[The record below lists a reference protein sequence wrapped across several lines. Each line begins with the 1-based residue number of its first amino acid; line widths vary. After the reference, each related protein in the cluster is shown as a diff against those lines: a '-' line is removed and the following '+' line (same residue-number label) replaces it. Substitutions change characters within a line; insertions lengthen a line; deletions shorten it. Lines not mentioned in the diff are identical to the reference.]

1 MLFLIRELVRKFENK
16 NLSLSFSPLIIVFS
30 VLILFTRF
38 FVFSTYFFVFSTY
51 FFVFFTY
58 FFIVSFVSGCSGK
71 ESSSE
76 IPNGSKEN
84 PIEVSFSDLEVI
96 VPSDSLPSYVKV
108 LTSNNNLDV
117 VVFQGRVFLA
127 FRTAPS
133 HFASDKTKLY
143 IISSEDEK
151 TWKYEG
157 EFFLGRDL
165 REPRFL
171 AIKDKLFIYFAVLG
185 KDPLKFEPGFTLFSL
200 YQNNGWS
207 EPLSFPIPTFIPW
220 RIKSFGDYAVMFG
233 YAGGESVYNPAQA
246 EKVKVYMLKTSDGLN
261 WEPFWKNKDVIMEG
275 GCSETDGEFDD
286 NGDLYLVCR
295 NELGDELGF
304 GSKICLAKKGNLDEL
319 MCKADKRKFD
329 SPLLFKYKS
338 HIFLVAR
345 RNLSDNGFYDVAEEG
360 THFERYLKNQLEYWN
375 KPKRCSVWLVKKE
388 DLTVEFLYDLP
399 SKGDTCFPSIFF
411 KNEVIRL
418 YNYTSDINSPDDIS
432 WQEGQ
437 LLPTFI
443 VSGNLIIKIRK

>member
-1 MLFLIRELVRKFENK
+1 MRKFENK
-16 NLSLSFSPLIIVFS
+16 KYVFS
-30 VLILFTRF
+30 VPLLIFRF
-38 FVFSTYFFVFSTY
+38 FVLLLFLNSFVFS
-51 FFVFFTY
+51 FVM
-58 FFIVSFVSGCSGK
+58 SCSGK
-71 ESSSE
+71 KSSSE
-76 IPNGSKEN
+76 VSTDSKETTVDSKES
-84 PIEVSFSDLEVI
+84 PVEVSFSDLAVV
-96 VPSDSLPSYVKV
+96 VPSDGLPSYVKV

-117 VVFQGRVFLA
+117 IVFQGRVFLA

-143 IISSEDEK
+143 IVSSEDEK

-207 EPLSFPIPTFIPW
+207 EPSSFPIPTFIPW

-233 YAGGESVYNPAQA
+233 YAGGESVYNPTQA
-246 EKVKVYMLKTSDGLN
+246 EKVKVYMLKTSDGVN
-261 WEPFWKNKDVIMEG
+261 WEPFWKNKEVIMEG

-286 NGDLYLVCR
+286 NGDFYLVCR
-295 NELGDELGF
+295 NELGDEFGF

-319 MCKADKRKFD
+319 ICKADKRKFD

-338 HIFLVAR
+338 YIFLIAR

-360 THFERYLKNQLEYWN
+360 SHFDRYLKNQIEYWN
-375 KPKRCSVWLVKKE
+375 KPKRCSVWLIKKE
-388 DLTVEFLYDLP
+388 DLAVEFLYDLP

-411 KNEVIRL
+411 RNEVIRL
-418 YNYTSDINSPDDIS
+418 YNYTSDINGPDIS
-432 WQEGQ
+432 WQQGQ

>member
-1 MLFLIRELVRKFENK
+1 MLFLTQELVRKFENK
-16 NLSLSFSPLIIVFS
+16 KYVFS
-30 VLILFTRF
+30 VPILIFRF
-38 FVFSTYFFVFSTY
+38 FVLFLFLNSFVFS
-51 FFVFFTY
+51 FVL
-58 FFIVSFVSGCSGK
+58 SCSGK
-71 ESSSE
+71 KSSSE
-76 IPNGSKEN
+76 VSTYSKEN
-84 PIEVSFSDLEVI
+84 PVDSKESPVEVSFSDLAVV
-96 VPSDSLPSYVKV
+96 VPSDGLPSYVKV

-143 IISSEDEK
+143 IVSSEDEK

-207 EPLSFPIPTFIPW
+207 EPSSFPIPTFIPW

-233 YAGGESVYNPAQA
+233 YAGGESVYNPTQA
-246 EKVKVYMLKTSDGLN
+246 EKVKVYMLKTSDGVN
-261 WEPFWKNKDVIMEG
+261 WEPFWKNKEVIMEG

-295 NELGDELGF
+295 NELGDEFGF

-319 MCKADKRKFD
+319 ICKADKRKFD

-338 HIFLVAR
+338 YIFLIAR
-345 RNLSDNGFYDVAEEG
+345 RNLSDNGFYDIAEEG
-360 THFERYLKNQLEYWN
+360 SHFDRYLKNQIEYWN
-375 KPKRCSVWLVKKE
+375 KPKRCSVWLIKKE

-418 YNYTSDINSPDDIS
+418 YNYTSDINGPDIS
-432 WQEGQ
+432 WQQGQ

>member
-1 MLFLIRELVRKFENK
+1 MFFLIQELVRKFENK
-16 NLSLSFSPLIIVFS
+16 KYVFS
-30 VLILFTRF
+30 VPLLIFRF
-38 FVFSTYFFVFSTY
+38 FVLLLFLNSFVFS
-51 FFVFFTY
+51 FVM
-58 FFIVSFVSGCSGK
+58 SCSGK
-71 ESSSE
+71 KSSLE
-76 IPNGSKEN
+76 ISTDSKETPVN
-84 PIEVSFSDLEVI
+84 SKEGSVEVSFSDLAVV
-96 VPSDSLPSYVKV
+96 VPSDGLPSYVKV

-143 IISSEDEK
+143 IVSSEDEK

-200 YQNNGWS
+200 YQNNSWS
-207 EPLSFPIPTFIPW
+207 EPSSFPIPTFIPW

-233 YAGGESVYNPAQA
+233 YAGGESVYNPTQA
-246 EKVKVYMLKTSDGLN
+246 EKVKVYMLKTSDGVN
-261 WEPFWKNKDVIMEG
+261 WEPFWKNKEVIMEG

-295 NELGDELGF
+295 NELGDEFGF

-319 MCKADKRKFD
+319 ICKADKRKFD

-338 HIFLVAR
+338 YIFLIAR
-345 RNLSDNGFYDVAEEG
+345 RNLSDNGFYDIAEEG
-360 THFERYLKNQLEYWN
+360 SHFDRYLKNQIEYWN
-375 KPKRCSVWLVKKE
+375 KPKRCSVWLIKKE

-411 KNEVIRL
+411 RNEVIRL
-418 YNYTSDINSPDDIS
+418 YNYTSDINGPDIS
-432 WQEGQ
+432 WQQGQ

>member
-1 MLFLIRELVRKFENK
+1 MLFLTQELVRKFENK
-16 NLSLSFSPLIIVFS
+16 KYVFS
-30 VLILFTRF
+30 VPLLIFRF
-38 FVFSTYFFVFSTY
+38 FVPLLFLNSFVFS
-51 FFVFFTY
+51 FVL
-58 FFIVSFVSGCSGK
+58 SCSGK
-71 ESSSE
+71 KSSSE
-76 IPNGSKEN
+76 VSTDSKEN
-84 PIEVSFSDLEVI
+84 PVDSKESPVEVSFSDLAVV
-96 VPSDSLPSYVKV
+96 VPSDGLPSYVKV

-143 IISSEDEK
+143 IVSSEDEK

-207 EPLSFPIPTFIPW
+207 ETSSFPIPTFIPW

-233 YAGGESVYNPAQA
+233 YAGGESVYNPTQA
-246 EKVKVYMLKTSDGLN
+246 EKVKVYMLKTSDGVN
-261 WEPFWKNKDVIMEG
+261 WEPFWKNKEVIMEG

-295 NELGDELGF
+295 NELGDEFGF

-319 MCKADKRKFD
+319 ICKADKRKFD

-338 HIFLVAR
+338 YIFLIAR
-345 RNLSDNGFYDVAEEG
+345 RNLSDNGFYDIAEEG
-360 THFERYLKNQLEYWN
+360 SHFDRYLKNQIEYWN
-375 KPKRCSVWLVKKE
+375 KPKRCSVWLIKKE
-388 DLTVEFLYDLP
+388 DLTAEFLYDLP

-411 KNEVIRL
+411 RNEIIRL
-418 YNYTSDINSPDDIS
+418 YNYTSDINGPDIS
-432 WQEGQ
+432 WQQGQ

-443 VSGNLIIKIRK
+443 VSGNLIIKIQK

>member
-1 MLFLIRELVRKFENK
+1 MLFLTQELVRKFENK
-16 NLSLSFSPLIIVFS
+16 KYVFS
-30 VLILFTRF
+30 VPLLIFRF
-38 FVFSTYFFVFSTY
+38 FVLLLFLNSFVFS
-51 FFVFFTY
+51 FVM
-58 FFIVSFVSGCSGK
+58 SCSGK
-71 ESSSE
+71 KSSLE
-76 IPNGSKEN
+76 ISTDSKEN
-84 PIEVSFSDLEVI
+84 TVDSKESSVEVSFSDLAVV
-96 VPSDSLPSYVKV
+96 VPSDGLPSYVKV

-117 VVFQGRVFLA
+117 IVFQGRVFLA

-143 IISSEDEK
+143 IVSSEDEK

-207 EPLSFPIPTFIPW
+207 EPSSFPIPTFIPW

-233 YAGGESVYNPAQA
+233 YAGGESVYNPTQA
-246 EKVKVYMLKTSDGLN
+246 EKVKVYMLKTSDGVN
-261 WEPFWKNKDVIMEG
+261 WEPFWKNKEVIMEG

-295 NELGDELGF
+295 NELGDEFGF

-319 MCKADKRKFD
+319 ICKADKRKFD

-338 HIFLVAR
+338 YIFLIAR
-345 RNLSDNGFYDVAEEG
+345 RNLSDNGFYDIAEEG
-360 THFERYLKNQLEYWN
+360 SHFDRYLKNQIEYWN
-375 KPKRCSVWLVKKE
+375 KPKRCSVWLIKKE

-411 KNEVIRL
+411 RNEIIRL
-418 YNYTSDINSPDDIS
+418 YNYTSDINGPDIS
-432 WQEGQ
+432 WQQGQ

>member
-1 MLFLIRELVRKFENK
+1 MLFLIQELVRKFENK
-16 NLSLSFSPLIIVFS
+16 KYVFS
-30 VLILFTRF
+30 VPLLIFRF
-38 FVFSTYFFVFSTY
+38 FVLLLFLNSFVFS
-51 FFVFFTY
+51 FVM
-58 FFIVSFVSGCSGK
+58 SCSGK
-71 ESSSE
+71 KSSLE
-76 IPNGSKEN
+76 ISTDSKETPVN
-84 PIEVSFSDLEVI
+84 SKEGSVEVSFSDLAVV
-96 VPSDSLPSYVKV
+96 VPSDGLPSYVKV

-143 IISSEDEK
+143 IVSSEDEK

-200 YQNNGWS
+200 YQNNSWS
-207 EPLSFPIPTFIPW
+207 EPSSFPIPTFIPW

-233 YAGGESVYNPAQA
+233 YAGGESVYNPTQA
-246 EKVKVYMLKTSDGLN
+246 EKVKVYMLKTSDGVN
-261 WEPFWKNKDVIMEG
+261 WEPFWKNKEVIMEG

-295 NELGDELGF
+295 NELGDEFGF

-319 MCKADKRKFD
+319 ICKADKRKFD

-338 HIFLVAR
+338 YIFLIAR
-345 RNLSDNGFYDVAEEG
+345 RNLSDNGFYDIAEEG
-360 THFERYLKNQLEYWN
+360 SHFDRYLKNQIEYWN
-375 KPKRCSVWLVKKE
+375 KPKRCSVWLIKKE

-411 KNEVIRL
+411 RNEVIRL
-418 YNYTSDINSPDDIS
+418 YNYTSDINGPDIS
-432 WQEGQ
+432 WQQGQ

>member
-1 MLFLIRELVRKFENK
+1 VRKFENK
-16 NLSLSFSPLIIVFS
+16 KYVFS
-30 VLILFTRF
+30 VPLLIFRF
-38 FVFSTYFFVFSTY
+38 FVPLLFLNSFVFS
-51 FFVFFTY
+51 FVL
-58 FFIVSFVSGCSGK
+58 SCSGK
-71 ESSSE
+71 KSSSE
-76 IPNGSKEN
+76 VSTDSKEN
-84 PIEVSFSDLEVI
+84 PVDSKESSVEVSFSDLAVV
-96 VPSDSLPSYVKV
+96 VPSDGLPSYVKV

-143 IISSEDEK
+143 IVSSEDEK

-200 YQNNGWS
+200 YQNNSWS
-207 EPLSFPIPTFIPW
+207 EPSSFPIPTFIPW

-233 YAGGESVYNPAQA
+233 YAGGESVYNPTQA
-246 EKVKVYMLKTSDGLN
+246 EKVKVYMLKTSDGVN

-295 NELGDELGF
+295 NELGDEFGF

-319 MCKADKRKFD
+319 ICKADKRKFD

-338 HIFLVAR
+338 YIFLIAR

-360 THFERYLKNQLEYWN
+360 SHFDRYLKNQIEYWN
-375 KPKRCSVWLVKKE
+375 KPKRCSVWLIKKE
-388 DLTVEFLYDLP
+388 DLAVEFLYDLP

-411 KNEVIRL
+411 RNEVIRL
-418 YNYTSDINSPDDIS
+418 YNYTSDINGPDIS
-432 WQEGQ
+432 WQQGQ

-443 VSGNLIIKIRK
+443 VSGNLIIKIQK